1 MNYLPPEEVLKMGA
15 GLTIRMI
22 KDTLDEELVLDSWTF
37 TTVDY
42 NRHYCADVQASA
54 SVNGKEGILQ
64 IRFSSKD
71 PQGTI
76 EVPGTPGAD
85 WYVALWS
92 PNKFFVP
99 GE

>member
-1 MNYLPPEEVLKMGA
+1 
-15 GLTIRMI
+15 
-22 KDTLDEELVLDSWTF
+22 
-37 TTVDY
+37 
-42 NRHYCADVQASA
+42 
-54 SVNGKEGILQ
+54 VNGKEGILQ